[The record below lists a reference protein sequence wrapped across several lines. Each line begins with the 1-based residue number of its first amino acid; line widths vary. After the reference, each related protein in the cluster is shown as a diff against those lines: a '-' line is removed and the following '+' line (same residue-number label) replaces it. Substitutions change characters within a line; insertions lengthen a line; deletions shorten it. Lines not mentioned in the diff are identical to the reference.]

1 MDKEKI
7 SIKTDDTQQEKL
19 VRADDCPDIRAS

>member
-19 VRADDCPDIRAS
+19 VRADDCPDI